1 MTPKIDLLLS
11 PHWTDY
17 ELLDSGA
24 GQKLERFGPYIFAR
38 PEVQALWK
46 QALPAEKWQAAHAS
60 FIPSGEESGGHW
72 AFKKPVAEKWEMT
85 YPLTGGFPL
94 TSSPPP
100 LGEGPGVRER
110 RLRALRFIAM
120 TTPGRHLGVFPEC
133 AAHWDWIAEKIEQR
147 TRERNG
153 PVNVLNLF
161 GYTGLATLAAA
172 AVGAKVTHVDASR
185 KSVAWAREN
194 QALSGLAERPIRWI
208 VDDALKFVEREAR
221 RGVKYA
227 GILLDPP
234 KFGRGPKGEVWE
246 VYQSLPEILQVCRFI
261 LNETPLF
268 VVLTIYAVKAPAVHL
283 YYALEELLKGF
294 GGNLE
299 CGELVTEEKSAGRWL
314 SQAVYARWCAA

>member
-11 PHWTDY
+11 PRWTDY
-17 ELLDSGA
+17 ELLDSGD
-24 GQKLERFGPYIFAR
+24 GQKLERFGPYTFAR

-46 QALPAEKWQAAHAS
+46 QALPAEKWQAAHAT

-72 AFKKPVAEKWEMT
+72 AFKKPVTEKWEMR
-85 YPLTGGFPL
+85 YPLAGGFPL
-94 TSSPPP
+94 APTPSP
-100 LGEGPGVRER
+100 EGRWSGVRE
-110 RLRALRFIAM
+110 LRFTAM

-133 AAHWDWIAEKIEQR
+133 AAHWDWIAEKVAHG
-147 TRERNG
+147 TPGKNV

-172 AVGAKVTHVDASR
+172 AAGAKVTHVDASK
-185 KSVAWAREN
+185 KSVTWAREN
-194 QALSGLAERPIRWI
+194 QNLSGLAEKPVRWI
-208 VDDALKFVEREAR
+208 VDDALKFVEREGR

-246 VYQSLPEILQVCRFI
+246 IYQSLPEILQACRSI

-283 YYALEELLKGF
+283 YYALEEMLKGM
-294 GGNLE
+294 GGKLE
-299 CGELVTEEKSAGRWL
+299 CGELVTEEKSAGRLL
-314 SQAVYARWCAA
+314 SQAVYARWGAA